1 MIPLLKKWIRAV
13 AERDFSAPKTL
24 LIGGVPG
31 VGKSFDMK
39 VMGRWI
45 RWQNRHNKTLQP
57 GMIGYVPIRTLEVDS
72 YLFGGFN
79 LVDTFTRAARND
91 YDSPDFRDFK
101 ADCEQ
106 LRRAD
111 LLLIDDVGGE
121 RNPPPSFEPGLRSLL
136 NQRTDA
142 GLFTAM
148 TCNLTAAEIKERLGD
163 RTFSRVML
171 GGAVVILT
179 GKDRRKEMN
188 SGEYSNWSQ
197 K

>member
-1 MIPLLKKWIRAV
+1 MIPLLKKWIRA
-13 AERDFSAPKTL
+13 AYARDFSAPKTL

-39 VMGRWI
+39 VMGRWV
-45 RWQNRHNKTLQP
+45 RWMNNQNYKEP
-57 GMIGYVPIRTLEVDS
+57 GYNPVRVLEVDS

-79 LVDTFTRAARND
+79 LLDTFTRAARND
-91 YDSPDFRDFK
+91 YDSDDFK
-101 ADCEQ
+101 DFKDDCDR
-106 LRRAD
+106 LRWAD
-111 LLLIDDVGGE
+111 LLFVDDVGGE

-142 GLFTAM
+142 GLFTCM